1 MKKIFIVFFSFLIT
15 SFLYS
20 QIIPESIIRKN
31 NISSSSSFFEI
42 QRAMNDYWTS
52 LNVQNGYVVKNGE
65 KVKVPYWKIYKRWE
79 YYWEQRVNQV
89 TGEFPDKNV
98 LDGIL
103 KSTENNGQFKNESD
117 YSENWINLGTNSSA
131 GGYAGLGRIN
141 CIAFHPRNTNTFRVG
156 SPSGGI
162 WRTTNGG
169 TNWIDL
175 SNGLVISQVYRIGVS
190 QTNSNLIMTGLQDNG
205 SKLYNS
211 GTWTDVYGEDGL
223 ECIID
228 FSNSNYMYAT
238 YVYGEILRSSN
249 GGLSFSTA
257 ISANIS
263 GGQPTGAWVTPYVI
277 NPSNSSTLF
286 AGYDLV

>member
-1 MKKIFIVFFSFLIT
+1 MKKIFIIFFSFLIT

-89 TGEFPDKNV
+89 TGEFPDKSV

-141 CIAFHPRNTNTFRVG
+141 CIAFHPSNTNTFWVG
-156 SPSGGI
+156 SPSEASGELQTAEQTGRFLTII
-162 WRTTNGG
+162 WR
-169 TNWIDL
+169 
-175 SNGLVISQVYRIGVS
+175 
-190 QTNSNLIMTGLQDNG
+190 
-205 SKLYNS
+205 
-211 GTWTDVYGEDGL
+211 
-223 ECIID
+223 
-228 FSNSNYMYAT
+228 FSA
-238 YVYGEILRSSN
+238 
-249 GGLSFSTA
+249 
-257 ISANIS
+257 
-263 GGQPTGAWVTPYVI
+263 
-277 NPSNSSTLF
+277 
-286 AGYDLV
+286 